1 MAKEYVNGHGKGFP
15 EIQNEINK
23 SIDSLDAELREIN
36 LKIHE
41 NPELGYEEFKAHDN
55 ITAFLTKQGFDVTRH
70 AYGLETSFVTEYGEG
85 GRLVNF
91 NVEYD
96 ALPGIGH
103 ACGHNLI
110 ATGSIAAFLG
120 LVAAMKKHPVPG
132 RVRLLGTPAEEGGG
146 GKIKLIDAGAYEG
159 VDASLMAHPV
169 AGFTFGT
176 MKKATGISY
185 GTCVAS
191 TKFRAT
197 FTGKPA
203 HAAAAPHEGI
213 NALDAAVL
221 SYNATSMLRQQIKPE
236 QRIQGVILEGG
247 AKENI
252 ITPSSLLAYNVRA
265 ANLKDTRE
273 LQERV
278 VKCFEGAA
286 IATGCKVE
294 FQETNRYANLI
305 SNRSLCSAYAE
316 IMAGLGS
323 PVICE
328 LDKGPV
334 PGPYSTDM
342 GNVSHVV
349 PGFHG
354 LYTIPA
360 PGNPP
365 NHTPEFTGAAR
376 SEDSHRVTLVT
387 SKGMAATAWRV
398 LADDEFAKAVKRDFE
413 KDKEEEQV

>member
-1 MAKEYVNGHGKGFP
+1 MSPFKSDI
-15 EIQNEINK
+15 IQ
-23 SIDSLDAELREIN
+23 
-36 LKIHE
+36 IHQ

-55 ITAFLTKQGFDVTRH
+55 ISAFLRAQGFDVKLH

-85 GRLVNF
+85 GRLINF

-120 LVAAMKKHPVPG
+120 LVAAMKRHPIPG

-146 GKIKLIDAGAYEG
+146 GKIKLINAGAYEG
-159 VDASLMAHPV
+159 VDASLMTHPV
-169 AGFTFGT
+169 AGTTFGR
-176 MKKATGISY
+176 MGNATGISY

-221 SYNATSMLRQQIKPE
+221 SYNGTSMLRQQIKPE

-265 ANLKDTRE
+265 ASLKDTRE
-273 LQERV
+273 LQQRV
-278 VKCFEGAA
+278 MKCFEGAA

-294 FQETNRYANLI
+294 FQELVLLSPQASKSEELTTRRTNRYANLI
-305 SNRSLCSAYAE
+305 PNRSLCSAYAE
-316 IMAGLGS
+316 IMAGLGC
-323 PVICE
+323 PVICD
-328 LDKGPV
+328 LDRDPA
-334 PGPYSTDM
+334 PGSYSTDM
-342 GNVSHVV
+342 GTSTFTPCPRFKLTISRKRLARGARFPRPVHHSSSRQ
-349 PGFHG
+349 PIKS
-354 LYTIPA
+354 YT
-360 PGNPP
+360 
-365 NHTPEFTGAAR
+365 
-376 SEDSHRVTLVT
+376 RVH
-387 SKGMAATAWRV
+387 SCCRIGGISSS
-398 LADDEFAKAVKRDFE
+398 DPHD
-413 KDKEEEQV
+413 

>member
-1 MAKEYVNGHGKGFP
+1 MAGGPVNGKGSS
-15 EIQNEINK
+15 EIQTEIN
-23 SIDSLDAELREIN
+23 SAIEALDPELREIN
-36 LKIHE
+36 LKIHQ

-55 ITAFLTKQGFDVTRH
+55 ITAFLRAQGFDVTPH

-120 LVAAMKKHPVPG
+120 LVAAMKKHPIPG

-146 GKIKLIDAGAYEG
+146 GKVKLIKAGAYDG
-159 VDASLMAHPV
+159 VDASLMTHPV
-169 AGFTFGT
+169 AGTTFGT
-176 MKKATGISY
+176 MKNATGISY

-191 TKFRAT
+191 LKFRAT

-221 SYNATSMLRQQIKPE
+221 AYNGVSMLRQQIKPE
-236 QRIQGVILEGG
+236 QRIQGVIIEGG
-247 AKENI
+247 ARANV
-252 ITPSSLLAYNVRA
+252 ITPLSILDYNVRA

-273 LQERV
+273 LHQRV

-286 IATGCKVE
+286 MATGCEVE
-294 FQETNRYANLI
+294 FLETNTYANLMPI
-305 SNRSLCSAYAE
+305 APSALPTPRS
-316 IMAGLGS
+316 
-323 PVICE
+323 
-328 LDKGPV
+328 
-334 PGPYSTDM
+334 
-342 GNVSHVV
+342 
-349 PGFHG
+349 
-354 LYTIPA
+354 
-360 PGNPP
+360 
-365 NHTPEFTGAAR
+365 
-376 SEDSHRVTLVT
+376 
-387 SKGMAATAWRV
+387 
-398 LADDEFAKAVKRDFE
+398 
-413 KDKEEEQV
+413 

>member
-1 MAKEYVNGHGKGFP
+1 VKP
-15 EIQNEINK
+15 
-23 SIDSLDAELREIN
+23 
-36 LKIHE
+36 
-41 NPELGYEEFKAHDN
+41 
-55 ITAFLTKQGFDVTRH
+55 H

-159 VDASLMAHPV
+159 VDASLMTHPV
-169 AGFTFGT
+169 AGTSFGT
-176 MKKATGISY
+176 IGNATGISY

-221 SYNATSMLRQQIKPE
+221 SYNGTSMLRQQIRPE

-247 AKENI
+247 AKENV

-273 LQERV
+273 LQHRV

-294 FQETNRYANLI
+294 FQEFVSSTRVLINIVTSYRTNRYANLI
-305 SNRSLCSAYAE
+305 PNRSLCSAYAE
-316 IMAGLGS
+316 VMKGLS
-323 PVICE
+323 CPVICDLE
-328 LDKGPV
+328 RDPA
-334 PGPYSTDM
+334 PGSYSTDM
-342 GNVSHVV
+342 GTFSTNFTSHTQLTISRQCLTRRPRFPRAVHHSSSRQPIEPYTGVHSRCRIRGV
-349 PGFHG
+349 PSSDP
-354 LYTIPA
+354 Y
-360 PGNPP
+360 
-365 NHTPEFTGAAR
+365 
-376 SEDSHRVTLVT
+376 D
-387 SKGMAATAWRV
+387 
-398 LADDEFAKAVKRDFE
+398 
-413 KDKEEEQV
+413 